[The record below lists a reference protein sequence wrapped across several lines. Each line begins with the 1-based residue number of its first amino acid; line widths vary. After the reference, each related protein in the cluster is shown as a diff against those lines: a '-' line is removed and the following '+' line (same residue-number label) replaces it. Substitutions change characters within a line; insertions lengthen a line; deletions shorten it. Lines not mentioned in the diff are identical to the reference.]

1 MPAGTGVFETD
12 QDLYDN
18 AGGDD
23 MVQLV
28 DLDGAGAGT
37 MYRMTVLQ
45 GAGIGSSI
53 EFDQTEI
60 SVIGLW
66 NHDAVG
72 STPVITAYVW
82 DPIDGRYEYQA

>member
-1 MPAGTGVFETD
+1 M
-12 QDLYDN
+12 

-28 DLDGAGAGT
+28 DLDGAAAGT
-37 MYRMTVLQ
+37 MYRMTILQ
-45 GAGIGSSI
+45 RAGAGNSI

-72 STPVITAYVW
+72 VTPVITAYVW
-82 DPIDGRYEYQA
+82 DPVDGRYEYQV